1 MSYLLVYQFYLSDS
15 QLEAIVD
22 ATPELKHSLYQV
34 GKCAVC
40 KGPFIN
46 SWLDCVHFVEAKKVI
61 VLYQHIYNRHFSLA
75 VPIEDPVW
83 DNTTE
88 SSVMFI

>member
-1 MSYLLVYQFYLSDS
+1 MLTSLSYSDS

-22 ATPELKHSLYQV
+22 ATPELKHSLYQF

-46 SWLDCVHFVEAKKVI
+46 CWLDCVHFVQAKKV
-61 VLYQHIYNRHFSLA
+61 LY
-75 VPIEDPVW
+75 
-83 DNTTE
+83 
-88 SSVMFI
+88 FIAILYIIDSFL